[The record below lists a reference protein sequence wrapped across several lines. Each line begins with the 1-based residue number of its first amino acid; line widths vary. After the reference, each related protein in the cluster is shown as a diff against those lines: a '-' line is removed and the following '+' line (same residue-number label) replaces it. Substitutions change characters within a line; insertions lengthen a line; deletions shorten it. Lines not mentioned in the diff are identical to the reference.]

1 MDHIV
6 VLGAGVGGTMT
17 ANMLRRRLDRDEATI
32 TLVDKSTEAA
42 YQPSFYLLPF
52 GYMEPEDQFREV
64 TEIVRDGVD
73 FQQAEV
79 TGVDPDAKTVAL
91 DDEELDYDYLVV
103 SLGHRL
109 DPEATPGMVE
119 GWKETDAVHPYYHF
133 EGAMSL
139 RDALEDFDGGRFVVS
154 VPDTP
159 IKCGGAPLKMAML
172 AEDYFRR
179 QGIRD
184 DVEVVMTK
192 PSDAIFGVSP
202 YREKL
207 EEIWADR
214 GIEAKLHFTVDEI
227 DPHEQVIHSEEG
239 DELEYDLYA
248 PVTPQYG
255 QPALTENSPLTEG
268 DDEHDGEYVTVDRHR
283 LQHTEYDDVFALGD
297 GCDTDNAKTAAAAR
311 KQSHVVVDNLT
322 AHMEGRRQTAQ
333 YEGYAA
339 CPLLTKK
346 GKAMVA
352 EFDYENSISAPV
364 ESRLNWIMDI
374 NVLPSF
380 YWDSWMRGYDPLP

>member
-17 ANMLRRRLDRDEATI
+17 ANMLSRRLDRTDAKITI
-32 TLVDKSTEAA
+32 VDKSTEHA

-52 GYMEPEDQFREV
+52 GYMDPDDQFRDV
-64 TEIVRDGVD
+64 RDILRDGVEFVHD
-73 FQQAEV
+73 EV
-79 TGVDPDAKTVAL
+79 TGVDPEEKTVSL
-91 DDEELDYDYLVV
+91 SEDDLDYDYLVA

-109 DPEATPGMVE
+109 APETTPGMVE
-119 GWKETDAVHPYYHF
+119 GWKETDSVHPFYHY
-133 EGAMSL
+133 EGAMSM
-139 RDALEDFDGGRFVVS
+139 REALPEFDGGRFVVS
-154 VPDTP
+154 VPDTS
-159 IKCGGAPLKMAML
+159 IKCGGAPLKMTML

-179 QGIRD
+179 RGIRD

-214 GIEAKLHFTVDEI
+214 GIQAELNFTVESVDYENG
-227 DPHEQVIHSEEG
+227 VIRSEEG
-239 DELEYDLYA
+239 DSLEYDFYV
-248 PVTPQYG
+248 PVSPQYG
-255 QPALTENSPLTEG
+255 QKALTERSPLTDG
-268 DDEHDGEYVTVDRHR
+268 GEYVTVDKHT
-283 LQHTEYDDVFALGD
+283 LQHETYPDVFALGD
-297 GCDTDNAKTAAAAR
+297 AGDTPNAKTAAAAR
-311 KQSHVVVDNLT
+311 KQAHVVLDNLT
-322 AHMEGRRQTAQ
+322 AHMEDKPQTAA
-333 YEGYAA
+333 YDGYAA

-364 ESRLNWIMDI
+364 ESRANWIMDI
-374 NVLPSF
+374 NVLPSV
-380 YWDSWMRGYDPLP
+380 YWNLWLRGYDPLP